1 MDMNNDYSHAG
12 PGFKRRAKREK
23 LERSAKPKPYLQKP
37 EFENRR
43 VRQLEMSEGY
53 NNARGVKKRIRHLVL
68 DHDMSYLD
76 ACETMKQQG
85 YSITGLTISN
95 IRTEMKEILHMLL
108 ELGLIDRDHLARY
121 RRQFMKKQ
129 ARARD
134 E

>member
-12 PGFKRRAKREK
+12 PGFKRRVKQEK
-23 LERSAKPKPYLQKP
+23 LARSVKPKRYIGKP
-37 EFENRR
+37 EAETRKA
-43 VRQLEMSEGY
+43 RQVEMSEAY
-53 NNARGVKKRIRHLVL
+53 QNARGVKKRIRHLVL

-95 IRTEMKEILHMLL
+95 VRTEMKEILNMLL
-108 ELGLIDRDHLARY
+108 DVGLIDRDDLARY

>member
-12 PGFKRRAKREK
+12 PGFKRRVKGEK
-23 LERSAKPKPYLQKP
+23 LARSVKPNRYIGKP
-37 EFENRR
+37 EAENRKA
-43 VRQLEMSEGY
+43 RQVEMSEAY
-53 NNARGVKKRIRHLVL
+53 QNARGVKKRIRHLVL

-95 IRTEMKEILHMLL
+95 IRTEMKEILQLLL
-108 ELGLIDRDHLARY
+108 EVGLIDRDDLARY